1 MILLVLGMVLLI
13 KDYGASVGELSSE
26 IGRNSYGEG
35 EKELTLDVKV
45 NGNARDE
52 ITVTISEQMYEG
64 EEVNKMFENCI
75 KKIEKEI
82 LGENQSLDYVVT
94 DLNLMKEL
102 KGEPVKIDWELDNY
116 EIMNVYGEIH
126 DDQTVEE
133 GTLLNLKAVITYT
146 QDQEKQMLYECA
158 AMIYPKELTENEKLV
173 RKIQEEI
180 RKEDV
185 KTQTEKTIHLPEAID
200 GKEVEYFQQME
211 IRGLVL
217 VIMSLIMAV
226 LFYAQEIQN
235 QGQELQKKRQQM
247 LKDYPEI
254 INKLTLFLGAGMTMK
269 KAFRRVVNDYEAG
282 KKMWGTRYAYEE
294 MRVALREMESGIT
307 EAESYER
314 FGKRCNIQEYIRL
327 GALLSQNMRKG
338 TKGLTQMLRLEAI
351 QAFENRKAA
360 AKKFGEEAGTKLLI
374 PMFIMLAVVL
384 VMVVVPAFLTMQVG

>member
-1 MILLVLGMVLLI
+1 MILLVLGCVLLI
-13 KDYGASVGELSSE
+13 KDFGASVGEMSSE
-26 IGRNSYGEG
+26 IRRNSYGEG

-45 NGNARDE
+45 NGNTRDE
-52 ITVTISEQMYEG
+52 VTVTVSEQMYEG
-64 EEVNKMFENCI
+64 EEVKKMFENCI

-102 KGEPVKIDWELDNY
+102 KGEPVKISWELDNY
-116 EIMNVYGEIH
+116 EIMNIYGEIH
-126 DDQTVEE
+126 NDQTIEE

-158 AMIYPKELTENEKLV
+158 AMIYPEKLTENEKFV

-180 RKEDV
+180 RKED
-185 KTQTEKTIHLPEAID
+185 KKSQTEENIHLPDTID
-200 GKEVEYFQQME
+200 GKEIKYFQQME

-217 VIMSLIMAV
+217 MIMSIIMAV

-282 KKMWGTRYAYEE
+282 KKVWGIRYAYEE
-294 MRVALREMESGIT
+294 MKVALREMDSGIT

-338 TKGLTQMLRLEAI
+338 TKGLTQLLRLEAI

-384 VMVVVPAFLTMQVG
+384 FMVVVPAFLTM